1 MTNQERLA
9 LLANRPFQYLP
20 IKGEVR
26 NFSIMAIEK
35 MNEDSV
41 TVKVHDL
48 DNYKKGV
55 FKTLKFTG
63 ILSKEFRG

>member
-20 IKGEVR
+20 EKGEPR
-26 NFSIMAIEK
+26 SFSIMAIEK
-35 MNEDSV
+35 VNDDSV

-55 FKTLKFTG
+55 FKTLKFSR
-63 ILSKEFRG
+63 ILTKEFLG